1 MYRLLWVGLLLFSK
15 GIYAQVDTLFTL
27 PDATV
32 TAFREEVAGYR
43 VGASVSSLAERDL
56 QLIPTA
62 DLLPAMNRLPGVR
75 FEQRAPGSYRI
86 SVRGSTLRSPFG
98 VRNIKIYWNGI
109 PFTEP
114 GGDTPLNFLDVSN
127 IDRVELI
134 RGPAGSLYGAGTAGT
149 LLLNTD
155 TLRSGLEADVAAGS
169 YGFFRAGAQGE
180 WSSGPTGDG
189 SSASRYQFRVAH
201 QQTDGYRV
209 QSALRRQ
216 TAQLSTE
223 WNTGEHRSLQLHALY
238 TKLFYELP
246 GGLNAEQLAA
256 DRRQAR
262 PGSEATNASIN
273 YDNLLLGI
281 THDWQRGRWRNV
293 TTVYGTGFYFD
304 HPFNFDYKRETNLGT
319 GGRTAFDYTLPLE
332 GAILKLSAGVESQL
346 QLRMANNFGNDGG
359 RPSELNFSDEIV
371 STQHI
376 LFTQAAFDVGGWRLA
391 AGVSFNDLRYRVD
404 RTYDA
409 AAAPGITDSSIEP
422 VASPRISVLR
432 DFGGRSLY
440 ATVSSGFSPPTLD
453 EFRTN
458 EGSINVA
465 LQPERGTNYELGSKG
480 NWGALGYELAV
491 FYLRLNNAISTYSD
505 ERGTQLFR
513 NAGSTDQRGLEVA
526 LNYAPT
532 GWLELYGSYAYH
544 DFAYDRYERFGENY
558 SGNRLPGTA
567 PHTVNL
573 EVNAQ
578 LPVGFYAVVTENY
591 TDAIPLNDGNTV
603 YGEAYHLLR
612 ARLGWRGTWSGTRLD
627 VYLGGS
633 NLLNEEMSFGNDLNP
648 QFGGRYYQ
656 PAPGR
661 NWFLGARVGL

>member
-1 MYRLLWVGLLLFSK
+1 MYRLVFFLLLSTTVR
-15 GIYAQVDTLFTL
+15 AQVDTLYTL

-32 TAFREEVAGYR
+32 TAFRDEVAGYR
-43 VGASVSSLAERDL
+43 VGASVSTLSEEEL

-114 GGDTPLNFLDVSN
+114 GGDTPLNFLDVNN

-149 LLLNTD
+149 LLLSTD
-155 TLRSGLEADVAAGS
+155 TLPDNGKVDLSGGS
-169 YGFFRAGAQGE
+169 YGFFRAGAQAQWG
-180 WSSGPTGDG
+180 SGGRSANPTE
-189 SSASRYQFRVAH
+189 SHYQLRVAH
-201 QQTDGYRV
+201 QQTDGYRE

-216 TAQLSTE
+216 TAQFSTR
-223 WNTGEHRSLQLHALY
+223 WGTGKNRSLELHALY

-246 GGLNAEQLAA
+246 GGLNAEQYAT

-262 PGSEATNASIN
+262 PGSEETNASIN
-273 YDNLLLGI
+273 YDNLLLGL
-281 THDWQRGRWRNV
+281 THNWTSGRWQNV
-293 TTVYGTGFYFD
+293 TTLYGTGFYFD

-319 GGRTAFDYTLPLE
+319 GGRTAFDYTLPLA
-332 GAILKLSAGVESQL
+332 GSVLKISAGAETQVQM
-346 QLRMANNFGNDGG
+346 RMANNFGNETGV
-359 RPSELNFSDEIV
+359 PTQLNFSDEIL
-371 STQHI
+371 STQYV
-376 LFTQAAFDVGGWRLA
+376 LFTQATYDLGAWRLA
-391 AGVSFNDLRYRVD
+391 AGLSFSDLSYRVD

-409 AAAPGITDSSIEP
+409 AGEPAIIESSISP
-422 VASPRISVLR
+422 VGAPRISVLR
-432 DFGGRSLY
+432 DFGGYSLY
-440 ATVSSGFSPPTLD
+440 ATLSSGFSPPTLD
-453 EFRTN
+453 EYRTN
-458 EGSINVA
+458 EGSINTT
-465 LQPERGTNYELGSKG
+465 LQPERGTNYELGAKG
-480 NWGALGYELAV
+480 NLRGLQYELAL

-513 NAGSTDQRGLEVA
+513 NAGTTDQRGLELA
-526 LNYAPT
+526 LTYRPAQ
-532 GWLELYGSYAYH
+532 WLDLYGSYTYH
-544 DFAYDRYERFGENY
+544 DFAYASYERAGDDY

-567 PHTVNL
+567 PHVINL
-573 EVNAQ
+573 EATVT
-578 LPVGFYAVVTENY
+578 LPGGFYTVLTENY
-591 TDAIPLNDGNTV
+591 TDAIPLNDGNSV

-612 ARLGWRGTWSGTRLD
+612 ARLGWRGNLAGTRLD

-633 NLLNEEMSFGNDLNP
+633 NLLDETMSFGNDLNP

-661 NWFLGARVGL
+661 NWFVGARASL